1 MNPLSLRRISVAAG
15 ATCALLLP
23 IAAVHADESPS
34 AVPSAVPIAAESQAF
49 TVGITDDVD
58 SMNPFTGIVSTAYE
72 MYQLMYP
79 TLTENSADDFSPGPG
94 LAESWEESADKKT
107 WTYKIR
113 PGLKWSD
120 GAPLTAR
127 DAAYSFNRVMKGDY
141 EQTNYISYV
150 ANITKAEATDD
161 TTLVL
166 TVEKPSPIMENLAVY
181 ILPEHIWK
189 DIDGKEVRSY
199 ENEPTDGQPI
209 VGAGPYVLI
218 DREKGQFIRFTA
230 NPNFYGGTP
239 AVDELTFR
247 VYKNGD
253 AVAQA
258 LRKGEIDFAD
268 ELQANVFDAIKDE
281 PGVTAVNAAYYGFNE
296 IGMNVGAAL
305 ADGTPIGDGNPALKD
320 KRVRQA
326 INHAIDRQTLV
337 DKVAVYGTPGST
349 IIPPL
354 YADLHLQPTTLFD
367 YDPAK
372 AGQLLDEAG
381 YPVGADGKRV
391 GPDGT
396 ALTLRLLGRQESQG
410 SQQTVQFV
418 EGWLEEIGITV
429 DTTIVTEDTLIELNG
444 EGRFDLF
451 EWGWVV
457 EPDPDYQLSTF
468 TCAQRSSK
476 EDGQIYAGLSDSH
489 FCNEGYDRL
498 YAEQALETDP
508 TKRAEIVKAMQQ
520 IVYDEAPYAIT
531 YYYDLLQAYRS
542 DKFTNFVQQPKDAG
556 PLLFQFGTWSY
567 QSITPA
573 GADDGQAEVSSTG
586 TGVSPALLAGL
597 GALLVAGIAA
607 VVLVARRRTS
617 DEDTE

>member
-15 ATCALLLP
+15 VTCALLLP

-34 AVPSAVPIAAESQAF
+34 AAPSAAPIAAESQAF

-113 PGLKWSD
+113 PGLTWSD

-127 DAAYSFNRVMKGDY
+127 DAAYSFNRVMNGDY

-166 TVEKPSPIMENLAVY
+166 TVDKPSPIMENLAVY

-189 DIDGKEVRSY
+189 DIDGKEVRSF
-199 ENEPTDGQPI
+199 ENEPTEGQPI

-218 DREKGQFIRFTA
+218 DREKGQFIRFKA
-230 NPNFYGGTP
+230 NPDYYGGPP

-320 KRVRQA
+320 KKVRQA

-354 YADLHLQPTTLFD
+354 YDALHLQPTTLFD
-367 YDPAK
+367 YDPVK

-391 GPDGT
+391 GPDGKP
-396 ALTLRLLGRQESQG
+396 LTLRLLGRQESQT

-476 EDGQIYAGLSDSH
+476 EDGQSTPGCRTRTSATRSTTTCTPS
-489 FCNEGYDRL
+489 RPWRPTRPS
-498 YAEQALETDP
+498 ALRSSRRCSRSSTTRRP
-508 TKRAEIVKAMQQ
+508 T
-520 IVYDEAPYAIT
+520 PIT

-542 DKFTNFVQQPKDAG
+542 DRFTNFVQQPKDSG

-567 QSITPA
+567 ESITPA
-573 GADDGQAEVSSTG
+573 GAAQQARLPPFSG
-586 TGVSPALLAGL
+586 TGMNPALLAGL
-597 GALLVAGIAA
+597 GALVAAAIAA
-607 VVLVARRRTS
+607 VVLVVRRRSS